1 MGTNRPS
8 LLPLILAAAI
18 VLVDQLTKALV
29 VAFVQPGVIA
39 WKAFGDFFWLI
50 HASNL
55 AGAFSVGAEAS
66 FPLRWPL
73 FAVRIVLVVVVLVI
87 YFRSASLAALA
98 RWALLGIV
106 GGGIGNAID
115 LALRPEGVIDFLSF
129 KFYGLFGLERW
140 PTFNVADATVVV
152 CVILLAA
159 SFVASDSRR
168 KA

>member
-1 MGTNRPS
+1 MRTKRPL
-8 LLPLILAAAI
+8 LLPLILAAAVI
-18 VLVDQLTKALV
+18 IVDQVTKALV

-87 YFRSASLAALA
+87 YFRSASIAALA

-115 LALRPEGVIDFLSF
+115 LAFRAEGVIDFMSF
-129 KFYGLFGLERW
+129 RFYGIFGLERW

-159 SFVASDSRR
+159 SLIASDSRK